1 MSCDQLAACRTAALC
16 RSAGFVLGLGVFLTL
31 SSARSEEVKAPPIPI
46 AVADF
51 DYFDT
56 SGEPTNQQAEHQARL
71 QAFADAIRADL
82 ERDGRYRVVTLSCPQ
97 TRCAAA
103 ELAPAE
109 LLEKA
114 RAAGANRLLYGGIQ
128 KMSTLIQNAKVQV
141 VDIAENKLR
150 FDRLITF
157 RGDTD
162 ESWQRA
168 ERFIVRDLI
177 SETQN

>member
-1 MSCDQLAACRTAALC
+1 MSQPGLCRTAAL
-16 RSAGFVLGLGVFLTL
+16 RGLAALALGLGVFLTL
-31 SSARSEEVKAPPIPI
+31 SSARSDDVKAPPIPI

-71 QAFADAIRADL
+71 QAFTNAIRADL

-97 TRCAAA
+97 TRCAAS
-103 ELAPAE
+103 ELAPAD

-114 RAAGANRLLYGGIQ
+114 RLAGANRLLYGGIQ

-168 ERFIVRDLI
+168 ERFIVKDLI
-177 SETQN
+177 SETPN

>member
-1 MSCDQLAACRTAALC
+1 MR
-16 RSAGFVLGLGVFLTL
+16 RFAGFALGLGVFFTL
-31 SSARSEEVKAPPIPI
+31 SSARSEDAKAPPIPI

-56 SGEPTNQQAEHQARL
+56 SGEPADQQAQHQARL
-71 QAFADAIRADL
+71 QALASAIRADL
-82 ERDGRYRVVTLSCPQ
+82 ERDGRYRVVTLACPQ
-97 TRCAAA
+97 TRCTAA
-103 ELAPAE
+103 ELAPAD
-109 LLEKA
+109 LIEKA

-141 VDIAENKLR
+141 VDIKQNRLR

-168 ERFIVRDLI
+168 ERFIVKDLM
-177 SETQN
+177 SEVPN

>member
-1 MSCDQLAACRTAALC
+1 MSCNEPGLCRTTAL
-16 RSAGFVLGLGVFLTL
+16 RRLAGFALGFGVFLTL
-31 SSARSEEVKAPPIPI
+31 SSARSEDAKVPPIPI

-71 QAFADAIRADL
+71 QAFAAAIRADL
-82 ERDGRYRVVTLSCPQ
+82 ERDGRYRIVTLSCPQ

-114 RAAGANRLLYGGIQ
+114 RAAGANPLLYGRIQ
-128 KMSTLIQNAKVQV
+128 KKRTPLQKP
-141 VDIAENKLR
+141 K
-150 FDRLITF
+150 
-157 RGDTD
+157 
-162 ESWQRA
+162 
-168 ERFIVRDLI
+168 
-177 SETQN
+177 